1 MMRLVTVVLQ
11 QDERTVLRGLG
22 ELGVVQLVRTKAG
35 PDTAP
40 LAPPDHAPERARGEA
55 LRVRM
60 AELRRHLRLPPAA
73 QEPPGIKILTLAE
86 IEEALSALEQR
97 TGTLLAKQDALQ
109 QQWGQVAAL
118 VGQMQAYRNVEI
130 PFDQLGE
137 SAFLHFAL
145 GRLPTDNLDDLRK
158 TAGDNVVLLPL
169 PGDAGT
175 NALVAVTSR
184 KGRYALDA
192 ALGQAGFK
200 RETVSVPEGQT
211 PALIAE
217 EGGKEQA
224 RLATELKQAA
234 SGLAVLA
241 ASAAPVLDEMERA
254 VDTELRL
261 LSAQESFPHTAATVL
276 MTGWVPA
283 AELPLVEQRLQELT
297 NGRCVVESTPP
308 DDLSDAE
315 IPVLLR
321 HPRLLRPFEI
331 LTTGYGVPG
340 YRELEPTLFV
350 AITFVLMFGMMFGD
364 VGHGAVLLL
373 GGLAAVIAGRARKV
387 RDLGVLMGLGGA
399 SSMIFGWIYG
409 SFFGLEFFKKY
420 ALWRDPLEG
429 DPMALMRA
437 AVGVGVVIVS
447 IGLVLNMVNRFRKR
461 DYAGGFLDKFG
472 VVGALF
478 YWGGLALMLK
488 YAALKRHGLD
498 GMALVLVVALPLT
511 IWVLKEPVA
520 HVIRSRRAPD
530 GAEGGGNL
538 FEAVMESGVE
548 AFEAVLGYMAN
559 TISFVRLAAY
569 AMSHAAILMATFVM
583 AAEVK
588 QMAGGGVFSVL
599 VIIAGNLV
607 AILLEGVIAS
617 VQALRLEYYE
627 FFSKFF
633 AGDGQVFA
641 PFRLGAARDG
651 QVD

>member
-1 MMRLVTVVLQ
+1 
-11 QDERTVLRGLG
+11 
-22 ELGVVQLVRTKAG
+22 
-35 PDTAP
+35 
-40 LAPPDHAPERARGEA
+40 
-55 LRVRM
+55 
-60 AELRRHLRLPPAA
+60 
-73 QEPPGIKILTLAE
+73 
-86 IEEALSALEQR
+86 
-97 TGTLLAKQDALQ
+97 
-109 QQWGQVAAL
+109 
-118 VGQMQAYRNVEI
+118 
-130 PFDQLGE
+130 
-137 SAFLHFAL
+137 
-145 GRLPTDNLDDLRK
+145 
-158 TAGDNVVLLPL
+158 
-169 PGDAGT
+169 
-175 NALVAVTSR
+175 
-184 KGRYALDA
+184 
-192 ALGQAGFK
+192 
-200 RETVSVPEGQT
+200 
-211 PALIAE
+211 
-217 EGGKEQA
+217 
-224 RLATELKQAA
+224 
-234 SGLAVLA
+234 
-241 ASAAPVLDEMERA
+241 MERA

-321 HPRLLRPFEI
+321 HPRLLRPFEM